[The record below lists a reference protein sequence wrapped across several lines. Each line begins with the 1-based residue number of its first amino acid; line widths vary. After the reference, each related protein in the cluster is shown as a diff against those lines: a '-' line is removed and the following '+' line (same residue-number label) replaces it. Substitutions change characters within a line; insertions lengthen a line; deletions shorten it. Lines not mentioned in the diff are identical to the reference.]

1 MLNFLYKYFL
11 RKILFL
17 LNPETAHKV
26 VESFLYLTPNKLF
39 NIFFKY
45 NFSKDTSTVIFGNNV
60 PSPVGIAAGLDKDY
74 KSTPKYLSL
83 GFGFSVVGTTMINPR
98 KGNPKPTLIREKSQG
113 ELVNA
118 LSFPSDGSYK
128 ILNRLKNYP
137 SPRERIIISVSGTS
151 EEEIIENLLLFQ
163 DFCFAVEINISSPNT
178 TDLKKFVN
186 HYSIRSILKKSRK
199 VTNLPIFIKLPR
211 LLEIEYYDELIK
223 ATQEFDQV
231 GVVLCNTLPVT
242 DSRLSV
248 GNGGR
253 SGKSLFDSTLSILK
267 YVRKSFPEI
276 TILCSGGI
284 SSPDQAKM
292 LLESGANALQIYTA
306 LIYEGPGIIKE
317 INDSLRSN

>member
-26 VESFLYLTPNKLF
+26 VELFLYLTPNKLF

-98 KGNPKPTLIREKSQG
+98 KGNPKPRLIREKSKG

-186 HYSIRSILKKSRK
+186 YNSIRSILKKSRK

-284 SSPDQAKM
+284 SSPEQAKM

-317 INDSLRSN
+317 INDSLSN

>member
-26 VESFLYLTPNKLF
+26 VESFLYVTPNKLF

-98 KGNPKPTLIREKSQG
+98 KGNPKPRLIREKSKG

-118 LSFPSDGSYK
+118 LSFPSDGSYE

-186 HYSIRSILKKSRK
+186 HNSIRSILKKSRK

-211 LLEIEYYDELIK
+211 LLEIEYYDELIN

-317 INDSLRSN
+317 INDSLSN

>member
-26 VESFLYLTPNKLF
+26 VESFLYVTPNKLF

-98 KGNPKPTLIREKSQG
+98 KGNPKPRLIREKSKG

-128 ILNRLKNYP
+128 ILYRLKNYP

-186 HYSIRSILKKSRK
+186 HNSIRSILKKSRK

-211 LLEIEYYDELIK
+211 LLEIEYYDELIN

-306 LIYEGPGIIKE
+306 LIYDGPGIIKE
-317 INDSLRSN
+317 INDSLSN

>member
-26 VESFLYLTPNKLF
+26 VELFLYLTPNKLF

-98 KGNPKPTLIREKSQG
+98 KGNPKPRLIREKSKG

-186 HYSIRSILKKSRK
+186 HNSIRSILKKSRK

-317 INDSLRSN
+317 INDSLSN